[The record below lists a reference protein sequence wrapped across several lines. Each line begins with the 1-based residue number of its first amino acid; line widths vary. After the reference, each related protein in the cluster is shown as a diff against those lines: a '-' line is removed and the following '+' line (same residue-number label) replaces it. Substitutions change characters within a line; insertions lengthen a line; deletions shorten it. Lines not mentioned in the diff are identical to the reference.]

1 MNMETV
7 KKWFKTKKARR
18 AAGALLALAIGT
30 AAAPYIG
37 PGPAIQAGA
46 ILGGMVAP

>member
-1 MNMETV
+1 MNMENV
-7 KKWFKTKKARR
+7 KKWAKSKKARR

-37 PGPAIQAGA
+37 PAAATQAGA
-46 ILGGMVAP
+46 ILGGLVLP